1 MNKYRQERLIT
12 IARSLSH
19 LRTGKSLHF
28 SFILNKNQLLVTSVN
43 SYKKSH
49 LEKSFGRYF
58 PTKATEGSNYFPAL
72 HSEIAAIREYINRFG
87 NSDFTGLTLFN
98 VRVGVDGSTML
109 AKPCDN
115 CQRVLNSFSFKEIN
129 WTK

>member
-1 MNKYRQERLIT
+1 MNAYRQQRLIA
-12 IARSLSH
+12 IANSLTH

-28 SFILNKNQLLVTSVN
+28 SFILKNNQLLVTSAN

-49 LEKSFGRYF
+49 LEKSFGKYF
-58 PTKATEGSNYFPAL
+58 PTKLTEGSNYFPAL

-115 CQRVLNSFSFKEIN
+115 CQRVLDSFSFKEIN
-129 WTK
+129 WSK